1 MAMEEEKPI
10 YFSMKMPE
18 WFLNLDG
25 EEKIKVVKKLA
36 TISPNAH
43 TLTEEELLA
52 LMPASA
58 G

>member
-36 TISPNAH
+36 IISPNAH